1 MVRFGKPRQ
10 GSKEVDNGADLVTDA
25 SAGLGCQ
32 ELVETETAVE
42 EERGAPIKTDDSA
55 DSVTDAPVEWRFQKA
70 VERSRQPWSRTAVL
84 LAAMLPWCRSHG
96 LVLRICHQ
104 VYRRFLPTRT
114 SGRTADLSSEELA
127 ELLGGGGPSHSD
139 MAKLLRSL
147 SYVLLRESV
156 Q

>member
-70 VERSRQPWSRTAVL
+70 VEQEQ
-84 LAAMLPWCRSHG
+84 AAMESDCCAAGRDAPLVQEPWTRFAHLSPSLPAIFANTHIRAHGG
-96 LVLRICHQ
+96 LV
-104 VYRRFLPTRT
+104 V
-114 SGRTADLSSEELA
+114 
-127 ELLGGGGPSHSD
+127 GGAG
-139 MAKLLRSL
+139 
-147 SYVLLRESV
+147 
-156 Q
+156 